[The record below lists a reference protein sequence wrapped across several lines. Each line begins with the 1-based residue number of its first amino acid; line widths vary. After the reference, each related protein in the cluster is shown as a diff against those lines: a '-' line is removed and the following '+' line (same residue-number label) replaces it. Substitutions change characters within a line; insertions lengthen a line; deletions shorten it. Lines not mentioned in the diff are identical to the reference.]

1 MEILINK
8 DYGCFDLSEEV
19 EKLIL
24 KDRGIDVDNLSDTA
38 FQEVREEVLFDDN
51 YEYRKELRTNTDVLR
66 LVKQLGLKRSSGTWA
81 DLGIAVVPDNTYFTI
96 REDYDGIEHVQYS
109 FTPIEP
115 AKYLD
120 DDEDYS

>member
-24 KDRGIDVDNLSDTA
+24 KERGLAVDNLSDT
-38 FQEVREEVLFDDN
+38 EYLELREEVLFDAN
-51 YEYRKELRTNTDVLR
+51 YDYRKELRTNTDVLR
-66 LVKQLGLKRSSGTWA
+66 IVKQLGLKRSSGKCAT
-81 DLGIAVVPDNTYFTI
+81 LGIAVVPDNTYFTI

-109 FTPIEP
+109 FTPIKE
-115 AKYLD
+115 AKHLS
-120 DDEDYS
+120 DEDYS

>member
-24 KDRGIDVDNLSDTA
+24 KERGLDVDNLSDT
-38 FQEVREEVLFDDN
+38 EYLELREEVLFDDN
-51 YEYRKELRTNTDVLR
+51 YDYRKELRTNTDVLR
-66 LVKQLGLKRSSGTWA
+66 IVKQLGLKRSSGKWA
-81 DLGIAVVPDNTYFTI
+81 TLGIAVVPNNTYFTI

-109 FTPIEP
+109 FTPIKE

-120 DDEDYS
+120 DEDYS